1 MLDYVIKFI
10 VGGSIVVLA
19 TYLSKTKNIFLS
31 GIITTLPIITLLN
44 MTLQIKYMNDQ
55 EFHLAQKSGILGA
68 VGLALFIASCYVLTV
83 WVKPVFAILFAI
95 LILFLYFWMYKQWAG

>member
-10 VGGSIVVLA
+10 LGGSLVVLA
-19 TYLSKTKNIFLS
+19 TYLSKSKNIFLS

-68 VGLALFIASCYVLTV
+68 IGLVLFIASCYILTV
-83 WVKPVFAILFAI
+83 WVKPLYAILFAI
-95 LILFLYFWMYKQWAG
+95 LILFLYFWMYKQIAG